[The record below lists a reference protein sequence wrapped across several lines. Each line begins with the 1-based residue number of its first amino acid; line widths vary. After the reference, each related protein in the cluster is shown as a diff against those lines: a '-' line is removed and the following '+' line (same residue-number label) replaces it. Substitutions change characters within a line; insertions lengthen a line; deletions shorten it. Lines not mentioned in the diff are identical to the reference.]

1 MLGKIQIMKVMK
13 NKQHGCLKMLTLNP
27 ALQLHLTVDNIKNNN
42 KMKNI
47 NYILKSLSFILL
59 IFLFTS
65 YNNLKIN
72 DNKNES
78 GLST

>member
-13 NKQHGCLKMLTLNP
+13 NKQHGSLKMLTLNP

-65 YNNLKIN
+65 YNNQKIN
-72 DNKNES
+72 DNKNRVS
-78 GLST
+78 AK